1 MPNSPSDFDI
11 GDLVNL
17 DMTFKTTELA
27 VIDPTSVIFT
37 LRLPNATLVIYTYG
51 VDGQIT
57 RSTTGKYNVLYSP
70 LTEGTYYYRFAGTG
84 ACQTAEEKSF
94 YTRPKRA

>member
-17 DMTFKTTELA
+17 DMAFKTTALA
-27 VIDPTSVIFT
+27 AIDPSSVVFT
-37 LRLPNATLVIYTYG
+37 LRLPNQTLITYTYG

-57 RSTTGKYNVLYSP
+57 RGTVGKYNVLYSP

-84 ACQTAEEKSF
+84 ACQTAEEESF
-94 YTRPKRA
+94 YVRPKWA